1 MILKYVAR
9 PDLISLAVY
18 GDDKYIGKV
27 EKIIKNN
34 TQDILVIKND
44 DKKNL
49 IPYVDE
55 FIKNIDLKTQ
65 RIEINLIEGLI
76 DEN

>member
-1 MILKYVAR
+1 MIPYFYTLFF
-9 PDLISLAVY
+9 PPIL
-18 GDDKYIGKV
+18 

-34 TQDILVIKND
+34 TQEIIVIKND
-44 DKKNL
+44 DKKHL

-55 FIKNIDLKTQ
+55 FIKKIDLKNKK
-65 RIEINLIEGLI
+65 IELNLIDGLI